1 MGVVLVHVSRNVS
14 DFKASM
20 MVLVVSTVFQQLV
33 HFYSIIIDDDFAR
46 VISSVVPGT
55 LNNIIIIV
63 IIPNRVG
70 SYLIIYKQ
78 EHRRVVTELLVTA
91 PQVHVGQQTGLI
103 DSFVNGNYA
112 IVANSRRF
120 FGVEDCDF

>member
-91 PQVHVGQQTGLI
+91 PQVHVGQTRLI

-112 IVANSRRF
+112 SVANSRRF

>member
-1 MGVVLVHVSRNVS
+1 MGVLVHVSRNVS
-14 DFKASM
+14 DFKAST
-20 MVLVVSTVFQQLV
+20 VVSTVFQQQLV
-33 HFYSIIIDDDFAR
+33 HFYSIIIIDDDFAR

-63 IIPNRVG
+63 IIPNREC

-91 PQVHVGQQTGLI
+91 PQVHVGQTPGLI

-112 IVANSRRF
+112 SVANSRRF
-120 FGVEDCDF
+120 FGGVEDCGF

>member
-1 MGVVLVHVSRNVS
+1 LGVVLVHVSRNVS

-63 IIPNRVG
+63 IIPNREC

-91 PQVHVGQQTGLI
+91 PQVHVGQTGLI

-112 IVANSRRF
+112 SVANSRRF
-120 FGVEDCDF
+120 FGVEDCGF